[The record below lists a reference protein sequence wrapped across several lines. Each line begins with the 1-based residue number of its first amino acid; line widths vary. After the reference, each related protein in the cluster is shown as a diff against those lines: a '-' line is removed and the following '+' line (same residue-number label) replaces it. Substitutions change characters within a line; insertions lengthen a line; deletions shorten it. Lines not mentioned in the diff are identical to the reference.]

1 MFQATKQAMSL
12 TQAAADQ
19 IKTLMEGSADPVIG
33 LRVGIKTTGC
43 SGMSYAMEYATE
55 IRDHEEVVEDKGVKI
70 IIDPKSIMFLIG
82 TEMDY
87 VTDRFGAHFTFNNPN
102 EAGRCGCG
110 ESFHVEKKEDTPE
123 P

>member
-1 MFQATKQAMSL
+1 MFEPSKQAMSL

-19 IKTLMEGSADPVIG
+19 IKVLMEKSDEDVIG

-55 IRDHEEVVEDKGVKI
+55 IKDHEEVVEDKGVKI

-110 ESFHVEKKEDTPE
+110 ESFHVEEKEDTPT